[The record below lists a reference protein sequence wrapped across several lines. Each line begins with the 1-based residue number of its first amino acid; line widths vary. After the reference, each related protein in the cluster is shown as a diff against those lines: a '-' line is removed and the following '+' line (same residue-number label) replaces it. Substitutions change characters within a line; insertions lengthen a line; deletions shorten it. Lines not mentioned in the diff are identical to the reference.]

1 MARINLLP
9 WREEL
14 RKQKQ
19 NDFLALVGASVLVTM
34 VLAVFVYFAFS
45 QLIAVQKNRNGFLE
59 AEIKVVEKRIEEIK
73 ALESER
79 EQLISRMQ
87 AIEALQ
93 TTRPL
98 NVRMFDE
105 LATRNPEGVSFNKM
119 SQASNALTIE
129 GVSQSN
135 ARVSSLMRN
144 LDASQWLSGPQLQVI
159 EVKDEDDTRRSHYM
173 IGIKQ
178 SEPKVEDGKQQK

>member
-14 RKQKQ
+14 RKQQQ
-19 NDFLALVGASVLVTM
+19 NDFLATTGLGVLVTV

-45 QLIAVQKNRNGFLE
+45 QLIAVQNNRNGFLTE
-59 AEIKVVEKRIEEIK
+59 EIKVLDRRIEEIK
-73 ALESER
+73 AIESER
-79 EQLISRMQ
+79 EQLVARMQ

-105 LATRNPEGVSFNKM
+105 FAARNPEGVSFSRMAQVGK
-119 SQASNALTIE
+119 AVTIE

-144 LDASQWLSGPQLQVI
+144 LGASQWLSGPQLQVI
-159 EVKDEDDTRRSHYM
+159 EVKDEDKTRRSHYTV
-173 IGIKQ
+173 GIKQ
-178 SEPKVEDGKQQK
+178 TEPKAADEEQ